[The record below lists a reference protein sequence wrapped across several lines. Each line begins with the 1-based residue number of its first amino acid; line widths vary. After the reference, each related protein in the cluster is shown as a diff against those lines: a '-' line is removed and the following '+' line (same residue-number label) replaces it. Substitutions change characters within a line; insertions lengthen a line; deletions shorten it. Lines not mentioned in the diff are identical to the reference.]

1 MNDKNKI
8 FAYWLSTINGVG
20 QKTIEKLL
28 DYFDSEME
36 IFNAEA
42 DKFYNIKGIRPDI
55 LKKIINSKNYN
66 SIQSRW
72 KKLNDSNIGF
82 TYINADD
89 YRTCER
95 GRHKESV
102 RGNVGCQR
110 KNIWRSR
117 VRN

>member
-42 DKFYNIKGIRPDI
+42 YKFYNIKGIRPDI
-55 LKKIINSKNYN
+55 
-66 SIQSRW
+66 
-72 KKLNDSNIGF
+72 
-82 TYINADD
+82 
-89 YRTCER
+89 
-95 GRHKESV
+95 
-102 RGNVGCQR
+102 
-110 KNIWRSR
+110 
-117 VRN
+117 

>member
-55 LKKIINSKNYN
+55 
-66 SIQSRW
+66 
-72 KKLNDSNIGF
+72 
-82 TYINADD
+82 
-89 YRTCER
+89 
-95 GRHKESV
+95 
-102 RGNVGCQR
+102 
-110 KNIWRSR
+110 
-117 VRN
+117 